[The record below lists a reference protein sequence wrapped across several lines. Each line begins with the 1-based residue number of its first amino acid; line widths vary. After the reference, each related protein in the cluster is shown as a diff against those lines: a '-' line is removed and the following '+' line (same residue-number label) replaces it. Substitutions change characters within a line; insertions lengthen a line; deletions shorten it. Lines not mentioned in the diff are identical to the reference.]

1 MCIRDSIN
9 IQLGQGADV
18 DFEFA
23 LLRQRIGKLIVETVD
38 SFNDKDILLS
48 QLQVISL
55 IFSLTAYKIVSW
67 KLYPPVSYTHLDVY
81 KRQDMVRSGR
91 VLRASVKSIAL
102 LTK

>member
-1 MCIRDSIN
+1 MLIN

-55 IFSLTAYKIVSW
+55 LSPLT
-67 KLYPPVSYTHLDVY
+67 KLYLGSCTLFPASRAVISSLNCFVSIH
-81 KRQDMVRSGR
+81 SN
-91 VLRASVKSIAL
+91 AS
-102 LTK
+102 

>member
-1 MCIRDSIN
+1 MLIN

-55 IFSLTAYKIVSW
+55 IFSLTAYKIVS
-67 KLYPPVSYTHLDVY
+67 
-81 KRQDMVRSGR
+81 
-91 VLRASVKSIAL
+91 
-102 LTK
+102 

>member
-1 MCIRDSIN
+1 MLIN

-55 IFSLTAYKIVSW
+55 IS
-67 KLYPPVSYTHLDVY
+67 VSYTHLDVY
-81 KRQDMVRSGR
+81 KRQGYLLYLNV
-91 VLRASVKSIAL
+91 VLISKS
-102 LTK
+102 